1 MPTVRGW
8 AATGAAA
15 ALGLLWLGFG
25 EQLLLAGAAFL
36 LLAVIFGVAYVRR
49 IAPQVS
55 VTRHLVP
62 HLVRDG
68 DVALVSVTLV
78 AHRPLSHAHIR
89 DTVEGLG
96 TAEFV
101 ADVVSPDD
109 PLTGRYEVV
118 CRPRGVYRVGPTD
131 VRIRD
136 PFGMAES
143 GGEAGRVDRLVVFP
157 AIDPLEGLPLV
168 RGQDPNVA
176 TARTRYS
183 QTGGDDFFTLREYQQ
198 GDDLRRIHWPSSA
211 KRDQLMIRQLEMP
224 WQSRA
229 LVVIDPDTASYSGP
243 ESFEQAVRGAASVL
257 HHLFGTGFQ
266 PTLWTGRTTTTPV
279 TSAETY
285 ALAMEELA
293 MVMPDEGL
301 DLRNAL
307 PRLRRRGVAGGALVL
322 VTGHAGDRH
331 LAVYRNLGRDY
342 TRTIVLA
349 VGEEMDS
356 TMLRFQQA
364 GVVTVVAP
372 RGTSWGPAWRHAL
385 ESSWSTASPL

>member
-15 ALGLLWLGFG
+15 ALGLLWLAFG
-25 EQLLLAGAAFL
+25 EQLLLGGAAFL
-36 LLAVIFGVAYVRR
+36 LLAVLFGVAYVRR

-55 VTRHLVP
+55 VTRQLLP
-62 HLVRDG
+62 HQVREG
-68 DVALVSVTLV
+68 EVAMVVVTLV
-78 AHRPLSHAHIR
+78 AHRSLSHAHIR

-101 ADVVSPDD
+101 ADVVSAED

-136 PFGMAES
+136 PFGMAER
-143 GGEAGRVDRLVVFP
+143 GGEAGRIDRLVVFP
-157 AIDPLEGLPLV
+157 AVDPLEGFPLV

-198 GDDLRRIHWPSSA
+198 GDDLRRIHWPTSA

-229 LVVIDPDTASYSGP
+229 LVVLDPDASSYPGQ
-243 ESFEQAVRGAASVL
+243 EAFEQAVRGAASVL
-257 HHLFGTGFQ
+257 HHLYGTGFQ
-266 PTLWTGRTTTTPV
+266 PTLWTGRATSTPV
-279 TSAETY
+279 SSGETY

-293 MVMPDEGL
+293 TVMPDEGL

-322 VTGHAGDRH
+322 VTGQAGERH
-331 LAVYRNLGRDY
+331 LAVYRTLGRDY

-349 VGEEMDS
+349 VTDEVDS
-356 TMLRFQQA
+356 TMLRFRQA
-364 GVVTVVAP
+364 GVVTVLAP
-372 RGTSWGPAWRHAL
+372 RGTSWGPAWQQAL
-385 ESSWSTASPL
+385 ESSWSTASPR